1 MLHEDETNILTKRN
15 SNLQKKMNKIIPIYR
30 HDKNQ
35 HTVTTTQTGKVP
47 KTPTDNTTEDT
58 HMIPETNPSPEPTII
73 PETYPIPTTQP
84 DETFDSPSLVT
95 NNKDNFSKP
104 ASAISGNLQKLRNK
118 KEIQLLPY
126 QCTID

>member
-1 MLHEDETNILTKRN
+1 
-15 SNLQKKMNKIIPIYR
+15 
-30 HDKNQ
+30 
-35 HTVTTTQTGKVP
+35 
-47 KTPTDNTTEDT
+47 
-58 HMIPETNPSPEPTII
+58 MIPETNPPPEPTII
-73 PETYPIPTTQP
+73 PGTYPIPTTQP

-95 NNKDNFSKP
+95 NNKGNIIQDTPKPNNVSTPESTPTDEEDNNGKSTQKTKRQLKLEYKTFKAKNLLLSFSKP